1 MKKFSNILINEGLYD
16 PGIFKVFFLAG
27 GPGSGKTFVTAG
39 AFAGTG
45 LKLVN
50 SDRFLESGLRKAN
63 LSLSMP
69 DEEEY
74 FRNIIRTQAKA
85 KTEKQLDLYL
95 KGRLG
100 IVVDGTARNLQL
112 IQSQYNNFKALGY
125 DCYMVFVNTSLDVAL
140 ERNAKR
146 ERTVPEY
153 ITKKS
158 WETVQANIGKLQN
171 VFGLSNFFVVDNNRS
186 EQELVSQT
194 LSRVGSI
201 VRRLLNTPIR
211 SYIAKRWMAKERAAK
226 RRW

>member
-1 MKKFSNILINEGLYD
+1 M
-16 PGIFKVFFLAG
+16 
-27 GPGSGKTFVTAG
+27 
-39 AFAGTG
+39 
-45 LKLVN
+45 
-50 SDRFLESGLRKAN
+50 GLRKAN

-100 IVVDGTARNLQL
+100 IVVDGTARNLEL
-112 IQSQYNNFKALGY
+112 IQSQYNQFKALGY
-125 DCYMVFVNTSLDVAL
+125 DCHMVFVNTSLEVAL

-146 ERTVPEY
+146 ERSVPEY

-171 VFGLSNFFVVDNNRS
+171 IFGLSNFFVVDNNRS

-194 LSRVGSI
+194 LSRVGAI

-226 RRW
+226 RR